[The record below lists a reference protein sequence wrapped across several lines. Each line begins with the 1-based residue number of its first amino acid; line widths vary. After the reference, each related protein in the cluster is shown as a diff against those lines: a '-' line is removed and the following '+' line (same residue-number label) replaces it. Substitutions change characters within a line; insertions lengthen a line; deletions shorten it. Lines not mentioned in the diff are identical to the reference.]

1 MSTEKDI
8 SIPID
13 ELALMNEEQAAA
25 FLGVTKRA
33 LQAWRINGSGSKY
46 VRISARCIR
55 YRKAD
60 LIEWS
65 ENRLQT
71 STSQDEGGQH
81 E

>member
-55 YRKAD
+55 YRKVD
-60 LIEWS
+60 LVNWS
-65 ENRLQT
+65 ERLLQT
-71 STSQDEGGQH
+71 STSQEMSP
-81 E
+81 